1 MPSLPL
7 LPHKELSIQN
17 KTGES
22 DSGFSLPILAE
33 PVVVSEHP
41 RSSVRHSNSPPLAS
55 GPISIQSRG
64 TPLPTQF
71 QDLPANRLE
80 IIRRQYASQGIPEQV
95 GNLLLAGSRDS
106 TRAAY
111 QSAWVT
117 WGNWCSEQDRNPL
130 RNDLNNI
137 LLFLTEAHSKGKAYN
152 TINIYR
158 SMLSSTLDPIDG
170 LQIGKHPLVLK
181 LMRGIYN
188 SNPPKPKYDCTWDVD
203 MVVNHLNRLAN
214 EEMTIAPLARKLVTL
229 IALASLLRVSEIAS
243 IARESLKINESGMSF
258 SLLKPRKAQRE
269 GALKTLSIKRI
280 RDPRIDPVSCTER
293 YILLS
298 EGFRNQAN
306 DKHLLIGSVK
316 PHKPVA
322 GSTVAGWLKRQL
334 QEGGVDVSK
343 FSAHST
349 RGAAS
354 SKAAA
359 AGIPVQSILN
369 TANWSSESTFT
380 KFYRRDLNKEPSL
393 AEVVLNLE

>member
-1 MPSLPL
+1 
-7 LPHKELSIQN
+7 
-17 KTGES
+17 
-22 DSGFSLPILAE
+22 
-33 PVVVSEHP
+33 
-41 RSSVRHSNSPPLAS
+41 
-55 GPISIQSRG
+55 
-64 TPLPTQF
+64 
-71 QDLPANRLE
+71 
-80 IIRRQYASQGIPEQV
+80 
-95 GNLLLAGSRDS
+95 
-106 TRAAY
+106 
-111 QSAWVT
+111 
-117 WGNWCSEQDRNPL
+117 
-130 RNDLNNI
+130 
-137 LLFLTEAHSKGKAYN
+137 
-152 TINIYR
+152 
-158 SMLSSTLDPIDG
+158 MLSSTLDPIDG

-306 DKHLLIGSVK
+306 DKRLFIGSVK

-380 KFYRRDLNKEPSL
+380 KFYRRDLNKELFL